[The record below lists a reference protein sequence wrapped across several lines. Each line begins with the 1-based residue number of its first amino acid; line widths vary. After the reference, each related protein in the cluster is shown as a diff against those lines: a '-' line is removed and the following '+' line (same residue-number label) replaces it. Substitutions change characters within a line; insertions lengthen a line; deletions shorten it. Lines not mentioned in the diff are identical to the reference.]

1 MEVKKGG
8 LLLDTFRKQSRES
21 FVRGWM
27 EFVDTVAIG
36 IRDDLKNFNLSN
48 CKDGIATSRDRFESA
63 SFLQKAKANLCC

>member
-1 MEVKKGG
+1 
-8 LLLDTFRKQSRES
+8 
-21 FVRGWM
+21 M

-36 IRDDLKNFNLSN
+36 IRDDLKNFDLSN